1 MQRILNLKRALIGIA
16 ATLALVIVALA
27 LYLALTDFSG
37 YRTDIEEAV
46 TEATG
51 RELRIDGEF
60 RPVLFPPSLVAEG
73 ITYANSGWGADTP
86 MVSIGHISVKV
97 NLASLF
103 SGPIVIEEFLLRDVD
118 LLLEESADG
127 DGNWTVGEDSTD
139 VDIQV
144 ETDDGVPVILRHA
157 AIENIRITYRQPDT
171 EDRVIELQSF
181 NVRTTEERMLAAGGN
196 GHLDGLSVTLAANIG
211 PIDNFGSGRN
221 LDLNLEADLGLLAIT
236 ASGNSG
242 NPETLEGTE
251 IEALITSN
259 DTAAVLELFGVEANV
274 DGDLRIEAIVTAE
287 ENNPFM
293 SLDMH
298 VGDLEAGGTITTAGD
313 RIDFDLSSSSLRQL
327 GNLADVQDLPEGPVT
342 AQGSVTISGDSY
354 ELIDVAIQTSAINFT
369 TSANVTIASD
379 EISLNP
385 FAVQLGESD
394 VSGTLEI
401 GLGEPVSISGK
412 INSKLIDVSQFA
424 PAEEA
429 QSGQKAEAVAE
440 TPANSGSYVF
450 SEEPLPF
457 DLLNAGSADLEIMI
471 EELVQGPLQL
481 DQVKVNI
488 NLEDGTL
495 VLASGF
501 SVPDGGDA
509 SGNLSLSS
517 QGESATLDI
526 QFDVSELRIAL
537 GEGSDR
543 PTNEIPLIGLSAEI
557 QSSGNSMRT
566 VAANSNGKILFT
578 QGAGKVDNSSI
589 SLFSADIISEL
600 FTALNPFAKSEP
612 YSLWECTVLALNIVD
627 GESTIEPMLAQSEK
641 LTIVGSGSIDL
652 NDETLDI
659 SFNTKPRRGVGVSAD
674 MFLTPFIRLGGT
686 MRSPRIALDKS
697 GVLLSGG
704 AAVLTGGIS
713 FLVKGAADRAS
724 GASDRCAAALAIAN
738 GEEIEAEE

>member
-27 LYLALTDFSG
+27 LYLTLTDFSG

-73 ITYANSGWGADTP
+73 ITYANSGWGADTA
-86 MVSIGHISVKV
+86 MFSIGHISVKV

-251 IEALITSN
+251 IEALVTSN

-526 QFDVSELRIAL
+526 QFDVSELRIGL